1 MCVRAEEVLGVA
13 RPKKANKSKGKK
25 KAKQTQKQQADIL
38 WLSLSEIGIG
48 IGIELG
54 KGKGIRFRSS
64 VLGGFVFVSLC
75 LAVKCFDAYGLS
87 NAGDTNR
94 QKLPLTRLSHFRLSH
109 SRLSLSLILCHF
121 LFVCTPPIKIILQ
134 CFLFMVRQGSS
145 SEIYVSIVSG
155 TYDEFICILIQ

>member
-1 MCVRAEEVLGVA
+1 M
-13 RPKKANKSKGKK
+13 
-25 KAKQTQKQQADIL
+25 
-38 WLSLSEIGIG
+38 
-48 IGIELG
+48 
-54 KGKGIRFRSS
+54 
-64 VLGGFVFVSLC
+64 SLC

-94 QKLPLTRLSHFRLSH
+94 QKLPLTRLSHSLT
-109 SRLSLSLILCHF
+109 LAVSLSLILCHF
-121 LFVCTPPIKIILQ
+121 LFVCTPPIKIMLQ

>member
-1 MCVRAEEVLGVA
+1 MLEQKKCSTWLGL
-13 RPKKANKSKGKK
+13 KKQT
-25 KAKQTQKQQADIL
+25 KAKAKNKQSKHKNNKQTFYGCHCRKL
-38 WLSLSEIGIG
+38 GLGLGLSWEG
-48 IGIELG
+48 
-54 KGKGIRFRSS
+54 GKGIRFRSS

-94 QKLPLTRLSHFRLSH
+94 QKLPLTRLSHSH

-121 LFVCTPPIKIILQ
+121 LFVCTPPIKIMLQ

>member
-1 MCVRAEEVLGVA
+1 M
-13 RPKKANKSKGKK
+13 
-25 KAKQTQKQQADIL
+25 
-38 WLSLSEIGIG
+38 
-48 IGIELG
+48 
-54 KGKGIRFRSS
+54 
-64 VLGGFVFVSLC
+64 SLC

-94 QKLPLTRLSHFRLSH
+94 QKLLLTRLSHSLTLT

-121 LFVCTPPIKIILQ
+121 LFVCTPPIKIMLQ